1 MTEKPKLKYKAPKLK
16 KFGDFRKLTL
26 TKGIVDK
33 DGGSTTGLRTRASG
47 GST

>member
-1 MTEKPKLKYKAPKLK
+1 MTEKAKLTYKAPKLK

-26 TKGIVDK
+26 TKGVVDK
-33 DGGSTTGLRTRASG
+33 DGGSTGTLRTRASG